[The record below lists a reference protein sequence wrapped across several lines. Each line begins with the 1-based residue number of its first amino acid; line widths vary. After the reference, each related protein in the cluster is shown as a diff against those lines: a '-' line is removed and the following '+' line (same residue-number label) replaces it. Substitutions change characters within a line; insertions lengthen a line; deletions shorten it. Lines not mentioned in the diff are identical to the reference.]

1 MHNHEEQPDP
11 RVKQLPILKK
21 TSLFIF
27 ICTAV
32 LCITAWPAA
41 GDDSDEHDL
50 AEVDDSYEHALAEV
64 DDSYE
69 HALRESLDMG
79 PAKLLNLSVLGTG
92 PAEIDET
99 LLTLYRDNGFQ
110 PFWIENGRPGRHGED
125 IREVLRDAGKHG
137 LDPSH
142 YLSMNIDEFW
152 DSTGTVDLAR
162 LDILLSLGMTRYVA
176 NQREGRVEPRLLEPE
191 LFAAAGDVKVDWKT
205 LFSSAVNSADMKEF
219 LERQQPQF
227 PQYRLLKEKLAEYQV
242 IAAEGGWPVVP
253 VDQVLKSGMNDP
265 GIALLRQRLISTG
278 DLDEENLEGAEF
290 DSQLVEAVKHF
301 QNRHNLAADGV
312 VGKQTFAAMNV
323 PVHERIQQ
331 LIINMERYRWLKHT
345 DDERSVVVNIAG
357 FELFAGR
364 LGKIEISMPV
374 IVGKTYH
381 KTPIFNGTIRYV
393 DFNPY
398 WNVPPSIARAE
409 ILPKLQEDP
418 LYLKKNN
425 MRIFRG
431 WETGA
436 PELDSA
442 DFNWIEVSKQ
452 QMNRYFI
459 RQEPGPD
466 NALGTLKI
474 MFPNQYDVYL
484 HDTPSRNLFKQ
495 KQRALSHGC
504 IRMAR
509 PAEMAAW
516 VLGGADNG
524 WSVERIN
531 EITAAGKRKVVS
543 LKQPIPICILYRTV
557 FMNPEDKLLHF
568 YDDVYG
574 RDKLLVQALA
584 DS

>member
-1 MHNHEEQPDP
+1 
-11 RVKQLPILKK
+11 
-21 TSLFIF
+21 
-27 ICTAV
+27 
-32 LCITAWPAA
+32 
-41 GDDSDEHDL
+41 
-50 AEVDDSYEHALAEV
+50 
-64 DDSYE
+64 
-69 HALRESLDMG
+69 MG
-79 PAKLLNLSVLGTG
+79 PAKLLNFSILGTG

-110 PFWIENGRPGRHGED
+110 PFWIKNGRPGRHGED
-125 IREVLRDAGKHG
+125 IREVVRDAGKHG

-152 DSTGTVDLAR
+152 DSTSTVDLAR

-191 LFAAAGDVKVDWKT
+191 LFAAAGDVNVDWSA
-205 LFSSAVNSADMKEF
+205 LFGSAVNSTDMKEF
-219 LERQQPQF
+219 LEKQQPQF
-227 PQYRLLKEKLAEYQV
+227 PQYRLLKEKLAEYQA
-242 IAAEGGWPVVP
+242 IAAAGGWPVVP
-253 VDQVLKSGMNDP
+253 TDQVLKAGMNEP
-265 GIALLRQRLISTG
+265 GIAMLRQRLISTG
-278 DLDEENLEGAEF
+278 DLDEENLEGAGF

-323 PVHERIQQ
+323 PVYDRIQQ

-364 LGKIEISMPV
+364 LGKIEMSMPV

-381 KTPIFNGTIRYV
+381 KTPIFNGLIRYV

-398 WNVPPSIARAE
+398 WNIPPSIARAE

-425 MRIFRG
+425 MRIFSG
-431 WETGA
+431 WEAGA
-436 PELDSA
+436 PELDSS
-442 DFNWIEVSKQ
+442 DFDWREVSQK
-452 QMNRYFI
+452 QMNRYFV

-474 MFPNQYDVYL
+474 MFPNKHDVYL
-484 HDTPSRNLFKQ
+484 HDTPTRNLFNQ

-509 PAEMAAW
+509 PADMAAW
-516 VLGGADNG
+516 VLGGTDNG

-531 EITAAGKRKVVS
+531 EIISAGKQKVVS

-557 FMNPEDKLLHF
+557 FMNPEDKLLYF

-574 RDKLLVQALA
+574 RDELLVQALA